1 MQEKLWSKDFIFI
14 TLINFLMYMIHYM
27 LMVTVTVFTIHEFH
41 ASESIG
47 GLASG
52 IFIIGMLLGRL
63 ASGRIV
69 DSLQPQKV
77 LVYGVIFSIITV
89 ALYFVIQTLSLLLI
103 VRFIHGIAFGF
114 SSTATGTISSR
125 IVPEARK

>member
-69 DSLQPQKV
+69 DSLQP
-77 LVYGVIFSIITV
+77 
-89 ALYFVIQTLSLLLI
+89 
-103 VRFIHGIAFGF
+103 
-114 SSTATGTISSR
+114 
-125 IVPEARK
+125 